1 VMEEFVVPHASD
13 VLDAIRATVGRS
25 NGR

>member
-1 VMEEFVVPHASD
+1 MEEFVVPHASD
-13 VLDAIRATVGRS
+13 VLEAIRATVGRS